1 MNSEVVA
8 SSLNLDEQ
16 QPASSK
22 SAQADRIQTANVQKV
37 NLLGMSRPQ
46 LEKFFE
52 EIGEKKFRAG
62 QVMKWMHQFFIT
74 DFAEMTNISGKLR
87 EKLERI
93 CEIKAPEV
101 VHRNYSKDGTRK
113 WVFRVGD
120 GAGSLVET
128 VLIPAEDKTGSR
140 KTLCIS
146 SQVGCALDCSFCSTG
161 KQGFQR
167 DLTPDEIIGQ
177 LWVANYSYM
186 EDVPV
191 AERERSVTNVVMMG
205 MGEPLLNYDAVL
217 SSMNI
222 MLDDFAYGMSK
233 RRVTLSTSGVVPKI
247 DQLAQDIDVAL
258 AISLHAP
265 NDELRNELVPINKK
279 YPLAQLIAA
288 CQRYIAKDG
297 NESSRKHVTIESV
310 MLEGV
315 NDHPEHA
322 QQMIKLLKNLPS
334 KINLIPFNPFPHA
347 PYGRSSRNRII
358 SFQKTLS
365 DAGFVC
371 TIRQTRGDDIDAACG
386 QLVGQVADRTRRA
399 EQWKKKVA
407 ERGEIIRS

>member
-1 MNSEVVA
+1 MSTEVVA
-8 SSLNLDEQ
+8 TSAVSDAQ
-16 QPASSK
+16 QQSPSTPAQQNS
-22 SAQADRIQTANVQKV
+22 VEKV

-46 LEKFFE
+46 MEKFFE
-52 EIGEKKFRAG
+52 DMGEKKFRAG
-62 QVMKWMHQFFIT
+62 QVMKWIHQYFVT

-87 EKLERI
+87 EKLEKI

-101 VHRNYSKDGTRK
+101 VHKNYSKDGTRK

-120 GAGSLVET
+120 GDGSLVET

-167 DLTPDEIIGQ
+167 DLNQAEIIGQ
-177 LWVANYSYM
+177 LWMANYSYM

-217 SSMNI
+217 NSMRI

-279 YPLAQLIAA
+279 YPLEQLIAA
-288 CQRYIAKDG
+288 CQRYITKDG
-297 NESSRKHVTIESV
+297 NESVRKHVTIEYV
-310 MLEGV
+310 MLDGV
-315 NDHPEHA
+315 NDKPEHA

-399 EQWKKKVA
+399 EQWKKKIA
-407 ERGEIIRS
+407 QSNEIMRSQG

>member
-128 VLIPAEDKTGSR
+128 VLIPAEDKTGLR

-167 DLTPDEIIGQ
+167 DLTLTRSLD
-177 LWVANYSYM
+177 SYGW
-186 EDVPV
+186 P
-191 AERERSVTNVVMMG
+191 TILIWKKYL
-205 MGEPLLNYDAVL
+205 LLNVSA
-217 SSMNI
+217 
-222 MLDDFAYGMSK
+222 
-233 RRVTLSTSGVVPKI
+233 R
-247 DQLAQDIDVAL
+247 
-258 AISLHAP
+258 
-265 NDELRNELVPINKK
+265 
-279 YPLAQLIAA
+279 
-288 CQRYIAKDG
+288 
-297 NESSRKHVTIESV
+297 
-310 MLEGV
+310 
-315 NDHPEHA
+315 
-322 QQMIKLLKNLPS
+322 
-334 KINLIPFNPFPHA
+334 
-347 PYGRSSRNRII
+347 
-358 SFQKTLS
+358 
-365 DAGFVC
+365 
-371 TIRQTRGDDIDAACG
+371 
-386 QLVGQVADRTRRA
+386 
-399 EQWKKKVA
+399 
-407 ERGEIIRS
+407 

>member
-1 MNSEVVA
+1 MSTEVVA
-8 SSLNLDEQ
+8 TAAISAEQ
-16 QPASSK
+16 PQSP
-22 SAQADRIQTANVQKV
+22 SAPTQQNTVTKV

-52 EIGEKKFRAG
+52 DIGEKKFRAG
-62 QVMKWMHQFFIT
+62 QVMKWIHQFFVT

-87 EKLERI
+87 EKLEKL

-101 VHRNYSKDGTRK
+101 VHKNYSKDGTRK
-113 WVFRVGD
+113 WVFRVGEGD
-120 GAGSLVET
+120 GSLVET
-128 VLIPAEDKTGSR
+128 VLIPAEHRSGLR
-140 KTLCIS
+140 RTLCIS

-191 AERERSVTNVVMMG
+191 ADRERSVTNVVMMG

-217 SSMNI
+217 SSMRI

-247 DQLAQDIDVAL
+247 DQLVKDIDVAL

-297 NESSRKHVTIESV
+297 NESSRKHVTIEYV
-310 MLEGV
+310 MLDGV

-407 ERGEIIRS
+407 QQNEIMRSQG

>member
-1 MNSEVVA
+1 MSTEVTA
-8 SSLNLDEQ
+8 SSVISAEQ
-16 QPASSK
+16 QTSVSV
-22 SAQADRIQTANVQKV
+22 SAQKEPVQKV
-37 NLLGMSRPQ
+37 NLLGMSRAE

-52 EIGEKKFRAG
+52 DMGEKKFRAS
-62 QVMKWMHQFFIT
+62 QVMKWIHQFFVT

-87 EKLERI
+87 EKLEKI

-101 VHRNYSKDGTRK
+101 VHKNYSKDGTRK
-113 WVFRVGD
+113 WVFRVGE
-120 GAGSLVET
+120 GEGSLVET
-128 VLIPAEDKTGSR
+128 VLIPAEHRSGLR
-140 KTLCIS
+140 RTLCIS

-167 DLTPDEIIGQ
+167 DLTQAEIIGQ
-177 LWVANYSYM
+177 LWMANYSYM

-191 AERERSVTNVVMMG
+191 LERERSVTNVVMMG

-217 SSMNI
+217 NSMRT

-247 DQLAQDIDVAL
+247 DQMVKDIDVAL

-279 YPLAQLIAA
+279 YPLEQLIAA

-297 NESSRKHVTIESV
+297 NESSRKHVTIEYV
-310 MLEGV
+310 MLDGV

-399 EQWKKKVA
+399 EQWKKKIS
-407 ERGEIIRS
+407 EKNEILRSQG

>member
-1 MNSEVVA
+1 MSTEAVAVSAVSEA
-8 SSLNLDEQ
+8 Q
-16 QPASSK
+16 QHTPSAPAQQK
-22 SAQADRIQTANVQKV
+22 AVEKV

-46 LEKFFE
+46 MEKFFE
-52 EIGEKKFRAG
+52 DMGEKKFRAG
-62 QVMKWMHQFFIT
+62 QVMKWIHQFFVT

-87 EKLERI
+87 EKLEKI

-101 VHRNYSKDGTRK
+101 VHKNYSKDGTRK

-120 GAGSLVET
+120 GEGSLVET

-167 DLTPDEIIGQ
+167 DLSQAEIIGQ
-177 LWVANYSYM
+177 LWMANYSYM

-217 SSMNI
+217 NSMRI

-279 YPLAQLIAA
+279 YPLEHLIAA
-288 CQRYIAKDG
+288 CQRYITKDG
-297 NESSRKHVTIESV
+297 NESVRKHVTIEYV
-310 MLEGV
+310 MLDGV
-315 NDHPEHA
+315 NDKPEHA

-399 EQWKKKVA
+399 EQWKKKIA
-407 ERGEIIRS
+407 QSNEIMRSQG